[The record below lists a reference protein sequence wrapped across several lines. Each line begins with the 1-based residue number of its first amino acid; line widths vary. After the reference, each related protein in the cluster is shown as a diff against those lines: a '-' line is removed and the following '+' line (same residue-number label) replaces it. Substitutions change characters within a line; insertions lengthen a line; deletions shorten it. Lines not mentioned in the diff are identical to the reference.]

1 MKEGEIVRTTLY
13 LPRSLHIAVKSKD
26 LNLSKLIRSF
36 LEQIIEEDE
45 EDIILREIE
54 RKKQEL
60 KQLEAKLKIIREKK
74 KKENAEKQ
82 YIIDVAT
89 KIAEFLTVRFKNF
102 LQASKEYR
110 LVDTN
115 HFIAGTIDLVEK
127 NYGIFIEYD
136 EMVKLLQK
144 VNGNGSKI
152 DKEDIL
158 PYVVKQKEVKVKYA

>member
-1 MKEGEIVRTTLY
+1 M
-13 LPRSLHIAVKSKD
+13 
-26 LNLSKLIRSF
+26 
-36 LEQIIEEDE
+36 
-45 EDIILREIE
+45 
-54 RKKQEL
+54 
-60 KQLEAKLKIIREKK
+60 
-74 KKENAEKQ
+74 
-82 YIIDVAT
+82 
-89 KIAEFLTVRFKNF
+89 RFKNF

-115 HFIAGTIDLVEK
+115 HFIAGTIDLIEK

>member
-1 MKEGEIVRTTLY
+1 MGEENIHRTTVYIPKKLY
-13 LPRSLHIAVKSKD
+13 LIAKSMGINMSQSFVKY
-26 LNLSKLIRSF
+26 
-36 LEQIIEEDE
+36 LEQLIEEDPE
-45 EDIILREIE
+45 TVIMKEIE
-54 RKKQEL
+54 EYKEKIR
-60 KQLEAKLKIIREKK
+60 QLEAKLKIIREKK
-74 KKENAEKQ
+74 KQQQEKQ
-82 YIIDVAT
+82 QAIENVAT